1 MANEINRIGIN
12 TGSINNYGNTPKGEN
27 KPEDTVVET
36 PAQGA
41 PAKAPVLADDVLTYM
56 ANQALGVNV
65 SAPKTYNVSK
75 YVTPEQAERIA
86 SFVAGFEDEVVK
98 VLGAIEAEGLRLP
111 EDKKYEIA
119 AAMIAD

>member
-27 KPEDTVVET
+27 KPENKVAET
-36 PAQGA
+36 PTQGTPTQDPV
-41 PAKAPVLADDVLTYM
+41 PANDVFAYM
-56 ANQALGVNV
+56 AYNSVGVNPSV
-65 SAPKTYNVSK
+65 PRMYDVSK

-98 VLGAIEAEGLRLP
+98 VLGAIDAEGLRLP

>member
-12 TGSINNYGNTPKGEN
+12 TNAVNNYGNPPKGEN

-36 PAQGA
+36 PPQAA
-41 PAKAPVLADDVLTYM
+41 PAQAPVSADDVLAYM
-56 ANQALGVNV
+56 AYNAVGVNPSVPRAYDV
-65 SAPKTYNVSK
+65 SR

-86 SFVAGFEDEVVK
+86 GFIAGFEGEVAK
-98 VLGAIEAEGLRLP
+98 ALKAIEAEGLNLP

-119 AAMIAD
+119 ATMATA